1 MRTGHLRAL
10 LAAIWSDPRG
20 RRWLGLSQVAL
31 VGMVVF
37 DLLIPQAIRG
47 IVNNGI
53 LGGDFDWVIRGSLY
67 MAVFAIASMLFAT
80 ANSWFAAR
88 VGEEVGHRLR
98 VTQYSRIA
106 GLSWGNVDRLE
117 TSDLLVRLTTDVNQV
132 RTVTTN
138 SVTTLLRAPLMIIG
152 AFLTLLAIDVRL
164 ALVMALFLPIVIGVL
179 AFYQRTGAPLYRAVL
194 AASTA

>member
-10 LAAIWSDPRG
+10 LAAIRRDRQG
-20 RRWLGLSQVAL
+20 RRWLWLSQVAL

-117 TSDLLVRLTTDVNQV
+117 TSDLLVRLTTDVNQFAQIL
-132 RTVTTN
+132 N
-138 SVTTLLRAPLMIIG
+138 
-152 AFLTLLAIDVRL
+152 
-164 ALVMALFLPIVIGVL
+164 MALQARAGSTRVFEILDEYP
-179 AFYQRTGAPLYRAVL
+179 RSWTGPPPTTSPTCAVESTWSMSTSPMSQ
-194 AASTA
+194 ASRSCVT